1 MNKYLI
7 IIIICLNC
15 LSAQV
20 NGNAKTKL
28 QSLLLPG
35 WGQHSLGESKRANDY
50 FIREAALWLIFVG
63 SKKSADWYESDY
75 RAFAELHANVDMTGK
90 NYLFAVNMGHYD
102 SLDDYNDTKERK
114 RLMNDK
120 YEEGKN
126 FDWQWDNSINR
137 IKFDDVRIKSAT
149 LDKYAKFA
157 LGGLILH
164 RMVSFFD
171 VIYIERFN
179 SKISIKHQ
187 LSPDLSS
194 MKINFTLKL

>member
-7 IIIICLNC
+7 IIIICLNG

-35 WGQHSLGESKRANDY
+35 WGQHSLGESKRSNKY

-75 RAFAELHANVDMTGK
+75 TAFAELHANVDMTGK
-90 NYLFAVNMGHYD
+90 DYLFAVNMGHYD
-102 SLDDYNDTKERK
+102 SLDDYNDTKERQ
-114 RLMNDK
+114 RLVNDK
-120 YEEGKN
+120 YEENKN
-126 FDWQWDNSINR
+126 FDWQWDNSTNR
-137 IKFDDVRIKSAT
+137 IKYDNMRIKSVT
-149 LDKYAKFA
+149 LDKYAKFSI
-157 LGGLILH
+157 GGLILH

-171 VIYIERFN
+171 MIYLERIN
-179 SKISIKHQ
+179 SRISIEPQ
-187 LSPDLSS
+187 LYPDSNS
-194 MKINFTLKL
+194 MSINFTLKL

>member
-35 WGQHSLGESKRANDY
+35 WGQHSLGESKRANEY

-63 SKKSADWYESDY
+63 SKKTAAWYESDY
-75 RAFAELHANVDMTGK
+75 TAFAELHANVDMAGK
-90 NYLFAVNMGHYD
+90 NYLFAVNMGHYN
-102 SLDDYNDTKERK
+102 SLDEYKDTKQRQ
-114 RLMNDK
+114 RLENE
-120 YEEGKN
+120 YEGDKN
-126 FDWQWDNSINR
+126 FDWQWDNSTNR
-137 IKFDDVRIKSAT
+137 IKFDNMRIKSVT
-149 LDKYAKFA
+149 LDKYAKFSI
-157 LGGLILH
+157 GGLILH

-171 VIYIERFN
+171 MIYLERIN
-179 SKISIKHQ
+179 SRISIEPQ
-187 LSPDLSS
+187 LSPDSNS
-194 MKINFTLKL
+194 MSINFTLKL

>member
-7 IIIICLNC
+7 IIIICLSC

-50 FIREAALWLIFVG
+50 FIREAAIWLIFVG
-63 SKKSADWYESDY
+63 SKKTAAWYESDY
-75 RAFAELHANVDMTGK
+75 TAFAAIHANVDMAGK
-90 NYLFAVNMGHYD
+90 NYLFAVNMGHYN
-102 SLDDYNDTKERK
+102 SLDDYNDTKERQ
-114 RLMNDK
+114 RSVNDK

-126 FDWQWDNSINR
+126 FNWQWDNSTNR
-137 IKFDDVRIKSAT
+137 IKFDNMRIKSVR
-149 LDKYAKFA
+149 LDKYTKFSV
-157 LGGLILH
+157 GGLILH

-171 VIYIERFN
+171 VIYLERIN
-179 SKISIKHQ
+179 SRISIEPQ
-187 LSPDLSS
+187 LYPDLNS
-194 MKINFTLKL
+194 MSINFTLKL

>member
-35 WGQHSLGESKRANDY
+35 WGQNSLGESKRATNY
-50 FIREAALWLIFVG
+50 FIREAAIWLIFVG

-75 RAFAELHANVDMTGK
+75 TAFAELHANVDMTGK
-90 NYLFAVNMGHYD
+90 EPLFAVNMGHYD
-102 SLDDYNDTKERK
+102 SLDDYNDTKERQ
-114 RLMNDK
+114 RLVNDK
-120 YEEGKN
+120 YEENKN
-126 FDWQWDNSINR
+126 FDWQWDNSTNR
-137 IKFDDVRIKSAT
+137 IKFDNMRIKSVT
-149 LDKYAKFA
+149 LDKYAKFSI
-157 LGGLILH
+157 GGLILH

-171 VIYIERFN
+171 MIYLERIN
-179 SKISIKHQ
+179 SRISIEPQ
-187 LSPDLSS
+187 LSPDSNS
-194 MKINFTLKL
+194 MSINFTLKL

>member
-15 LSAQV
+15 LCAQV

-35 WGQHSLGESKRANDY
+35 WGQNSLGESKRATDY

-75 RAFAELHANVDMTGK
+75 TAFAELHANVDMAGK
-90 NYLFAVNMGHYD
+90 NYLFAVNMGHYN
-102 SLDDYNDTKERK
+102 SLDEYKDTKQRQ
-114 RLMNDK
+114 RLENE
-120 YEEGKN
+120 YEGDKN
-126 FDWQWDNSINR
+126 FDWQWDNSTNR
-137 IKFDDVRIKSAT
+137 IKFDNMRIKSVT
-149 LDKYAKFA
+149 LDKYAKFSV
-157 LGGLILH
+157 GGLILH

-171 VIYIERFN
+171 VIYLERIN
-179 SKISIKHQ
+179 SRISIEPQ
-187 LSPDLSS
+187 LYPDLNS
-194 MKINFTLKL
+194 MSINFTLKL

>member
-35 WGQHSLGESKRANDY
+35 WGQHSLGESKRATDY

-75 RAFAELHANVDMTGK
+75 TAFAELHANVDMAGK
-90 NYLFAVNMGHYD
+90 NYLFAVNMGHYN
-102 SLDDYNDTKERK
+102 SLDEYKDTKQRQ
-114 RLMNDK
+114 RLENE
-120 YEEGKN
+120 YEGDKN
-126 FDWQWDNSINR
+126 FDWQWDNSTNR
-137 IKFDDVRIKSAT
+137 IKFDNMRIKSVT
-149 LDKYAKFA
+149 LDKYAKFSI
-157 LGGLILH
+157 GGLILH

-171 VIYIERFN
+171 MIYLERIN
-179 SKISIKHQ
+179 SRISIEPQ
-187 LSPDLSS
+187 LSPDSNS
-194 MKINFTLKL
+194 MSINFTLKL

>member
-35 WGQHSLGESKRANDY
+35 WGQHSLGESKRATNY
-50 FIREAALWLIFVG
+50 FIREAAIWLIFVG

-75 RAFAELHANVDMTGK
+75 TAFAELHANVDMAEK
-90 NYLFAVNMGHYD
+90 NYLFAVNVGHYN
-102 SLDDYNDTKERK
+102 SLDDYNDTKERQ
-114 RLMNDK
+114 RLVNDK
-120 YEEGKN
+120 YEENKN
-126 FDWQWDNSINR
+126 FDWQWDNSTNR
-137 IKFDDVRIKSAT
+137 IKYDNMRIKSVT
-149 LDKYAKFA
+149 LDKYAKFSI
-157 LGGLILH
+157 GGLILH

-171 VIYIERFN
+171 MIYLERIN
-179 SKISIKHQ
+179 SKISIEPQ
-187 LSPDLSS
+187 LYPDSNS
-194 MKINFTLKL
+194 MSINFTLKL

>member
-20 NGNAKTKL
+20 TGNAKTKL

-35 WGQHSLGESKRANDY
+35 WGQNSLGESKRATNY

-75 RAFAELHANVDMTGK
+75 TAFAELHANVDMTGK
-90 NYLFAVNMGHYD
+90 EPLFAVNMGHYD
-102 SLDDYNDTKERK
+102 SLDDYNDTKERQ
-114 RLMNDK
+114 RLVNDK
-120 YEEGKN
+120 YEENKN
-126 FDWQWDNSINR
+126 FDWQWDNSTNR
-137 IKFDDVRIKSAT
+137 IKFDNMRIKSVT
-149 LDKYAKFA
+149 LDKYAKFSI
-157 LGGLILH
+157 GGLILH

-171 VIYIERFN
+171 MIYLERIN
-179 SKISIKHQ
+179 SRISIEPQ
-187 LSPDLSS
+187 LSPDSNS
-194 MKINFTLKL
+194 MSINFTLKL

>member
-35 WGQHSLGESKRANDY
+35 WGEHSLGKSQRANEY

-75 RAFAELHANVDMTGK
+75 TAFAELHANVDMAGK
-90 NYLFAVNMGHYD
+90 NYLFAVNMGHYN
-102 SLDDYNDTKERK
+102 SLDEYKDTKQRQ
-114 RLMNDK
+114 RLENE
-120 YEEGKN
+120 YEGDKN
-126 FDWQWDNSINR
+126 FDWQWDNSTNR
-137 IKFDDVRIKSAT
+137 IKFDNMRIKSVT
-149 LDKYAKFA
+149 LDKYAKFSI
-157 LGGLILH
+157 GGLILH

-171 VIYIERFN
+171 MIYLERIN
-179 SKISIKHQ
+179 SRISIEPQ
-187 LSPDLSS
+187 LSPDSNS
-194 MKINFTLKL
+194 MSINFTLKL

>member
-35 WGQHSLGESKRANDY
+35 WGQHSLGESKRATNY

-63 SKKSADWYESDY
+63 SKKGADWYESDY
-75 RAFAELHANVDMTGK
+75 TAFAELHANVDMTGK
-90 NYLFAVNMGHYD
+90 DYLFAVNMGHYD
-102 SLDDYNDTKERK
+102 SLDDYNDTKERQ
-114 RLMNDK
+114 RLVNDK
-120 YEEGKN
+120 YEENKN
-126 FDWQWDNSINR
+126 FDWQWDNSTNR
-137 IKFDDVRIKSAT
+137 IKYDNMRIKSVT
-149 LDKYAKFA
+149 LDKYAKFSI
-157 LGGLILH
+157 GGLILH

-171 VIYIERFN
+171 MIYLERIN
-179 SKISIKHQ
+179 SRISIEPQ
-187 LSPDLSS
+187 LYPDSNS
-194 MKINFTLKL
+194 MSINFTLKL

>member
-15 LSAQV
+15 LCAQV

-35 WGQHSLGESKRANDY
+35 WGQNSLGESKRATNY

-75 RAFAELHANVDMTGK
+75 TAFAELHANVDMAGK
-90 NYLFAVNMGHYD
+90 NYLFAVNMGHYN
-102 SLDDYNDTKERK
+102 SLDEYKDTKQRQ
-114 RLMNDK
+114 RLENE
-120 YEEGKN
+120 YEGDKN
-126 FDWQWDNSINR
+126 FDWQWDNSTNR
-137 IKFDDVRIKSAT
+137 IKFDNMRIKSVT
-149 LDKYAKFA
+149 LDKYAKFSV
-157 LGGLILH
+157 GGLILH

-171 VIYIERFN
+171 VIYLERIN
-179 SKISIKHQ
+179 SRISIEPQ
-187 LSPDLSS
+187 LYPDLNS
-194 MKINFTLKL
+194 MSINFTLKL

>member
-15 LSAQV
+15 LCAQV

-35 WGQHSLGESKRANDY
+35 WGQNSLGESKRATNY

-75 RAFAELHANVDMTGK
+75 TAFAELHANVDMAEK
-90 NYLFAVNMGHYD
+90 NYLFAVNMGHYN
-102 SLDDYNDTKERK
+102 SLDEYKDTKQRQ
-114 RLMNDK
+114 RLENE
-120 YEEGKN
+120 YEGDKN
-126 FDWQWDNSINR
+126 FDWQWDNSTNR
-137 IKFDDVRIKSAT
+137 IKFDNMRIKSVT
-149 LDKYAKFA
+149 LDKYAKFSI
-157 LGGLILH
+157 GGLILH

-171 VIYIERFN
+171 MIYLERIN
-179 SKISIKHQ
+179 SRISIEPQ
-187 LSPDLSS
+187 LSPDSNS
-194 MKINFTLKL
+194 MSINFTLKL